1 MGTRTYKGYF
11 QMEIDETDTID
22 DILKAI
28 SKQWGIKFQEVEEGE
43 L

>member
-1 MGTRTYKGYF
+1 METRTYKGYF
-11 QMEIDETDTID
+11 QIEIDERDKID
-22 DILKAI
+22 DILKSI